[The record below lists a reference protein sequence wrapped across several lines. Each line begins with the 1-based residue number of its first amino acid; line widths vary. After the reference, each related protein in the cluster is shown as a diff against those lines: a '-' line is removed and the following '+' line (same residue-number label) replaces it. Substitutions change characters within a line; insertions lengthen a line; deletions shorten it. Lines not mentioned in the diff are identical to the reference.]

1 MIIFRQGILLVCATL
16 CQPVVL
22 AQRNVIKIICI
33 LFTGRAKRGTIEL
46 NNIKKY
52 MDNKKNR
59 QYRLHQA
66 LKSNRYPVS
75 INQLSEQLETSDKT
89 LYRDI
94 QEFRD
99 LYHAPIV
106 LNNGYLSYDKT
117 SLQHF
122 ELPGI
127 WFSDD
132 ELQALLAAQQL
143 LSQIQ
148 PGLLDMHIS
157 PLKQFIVGMLSQHGH
172 ATEQSLKRIRI
183 LGIGQRSRQT
193 QHFNKI
199 AAGVLDRTQIKIDYL
214 NRQTT
219 ELSQR
224 QISPQR
230 LIYYRNNWYLDAW
243 CHLKKALRT
252 FSLDNIKKAE
262 LEKQRAEDVDEK
274 QLEEHYE
281 SAFGIFSGVA
291 DQMAK
296 LKFSK
301 PSANYIAKENWHPQQ
316 MGEWHGEVYIVNIPY
331 HNPTELIMDILK
343 YGADVQV
350 LEPASLKLAV
360 KREIGRMAEIYK
372 TFT

>member
-1 MIIFRQGILLVCATL
+1 
-16 CQPVVL
+16 
-22 AQRNVIKIICI
+22 
-33 LFTGRAKRGTIEL
+33 
-46 NNIKKY
+46 

-117 SLQHF
+117 SQQHF

-199 AAGVLDRTQIKIDYL
+199 ASAVLDRTQLKLDYI

-219 ELSQR
+219 ATSQR
-224 QISPQR
+224 QVSPQR

-252 FSLDNIKKAE
+252 FSLDNIKKVRLENASAE
-262 LEKQRAEDVDEK
+262 DIDETLLEK
-274 QLEEHYE
+274 HYE
-281 SAFGIFSGVA
+281 SAFGIFSGEADKVA
-291 DQMAK
+291 L
-296 LKFSK
+296 LKFSN
-301 PSANYIAKENWHPQQ
+301 PSANYVAKENWHPQQ
-316 MGEWHGEVYIVNIPY
+316 TGEWQGENYILNIPY

-343 YGADVQV
+343 YGSDVEV
-350 LEPASLKLAV
+350 LEPACLALAV
-360 KREIGRMAEIYK
+360 KQEVSKMMGIYSMPLP
-372 TFT
+372 